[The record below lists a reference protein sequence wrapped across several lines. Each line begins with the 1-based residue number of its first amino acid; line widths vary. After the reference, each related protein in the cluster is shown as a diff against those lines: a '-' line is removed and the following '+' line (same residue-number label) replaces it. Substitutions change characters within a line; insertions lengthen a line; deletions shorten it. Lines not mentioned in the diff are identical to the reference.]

1 MGDVSY
7 IGKKRVNTDTDI
19 VGDLV
24 VSGSLTTTG
33 ALLIAGSEPVTF
45 GALAKMVV
53 TEETTSLLNFEFIS
67 TSTGEV
73 VIYEAT

>member
-1 MGDVSY
+1 MADPSY
-7 IGKKRVNTDTDI
+7 LGFKAINSDTTI
-19 VGDLV
+19 RGDLV
-24 VSGSLTTTG
+24 VTGSLTTTG

-53 TEETTSLLNFEFIS
+53 TEETTTLLNFEFIS